1 MKVMH
6 ITTVDLSLRFLV
18 RPQLLSIVHMGGQAV
33 GVSAPGPWVDE
44 LTADGIRHV
53 ALHASTRGA
62 APLQDL
68 RAAGQFWR
76 VLRSERPDVLHTHN
90 PKPGLYGRLLGW
102 LARVPIVVNTV
113 HGLYATP
120 DDPLIKRG
128 LVYSIEALAS
138 RFSDAELVQSAE
150 DLALLKRWRIV
161 PRGKARLLGNGVDLR
176 RFDPDRSDG
185 RTRDRLRREFGI
197 ADDQIVVGIVGRLV
211 EEKGFL
217 ELFAAAASLDPRY
230 VVVVVGPADDAK
242 GDALTSEVISR
253 ARAGGVRFLGMRTD
267 VDELYRAMDI
277 FVLPSHREGF
287 PRSAM
292 EAAAMGLP
300 VIASDIRGCREVVE
314 HGFNGLLI
322 PVRDAEALA
331 AAIRNLGEDHAAR
344 TRMGAAGRQ
353 KARLSFDEDQI
364 VSIVVDTYRRV
375 AQRKGLLQLV
385 ADLGGAGPDI
395 PGPDIPG
402 ERRSS

>member
-6 ITTVDLSLRFLV
+6 LTTVDLSLWFLV
-18 RPQLLSIVHMGGQAV
+18 RPQLLSIVQLGGEAV
-33 GVSAPGPWVDE
+33 GVSAPGPWVDQ
-44 LTADGIRHV
+44 LTAEGIRHV
-53 ALHASTRGA
+53 ALNASTRGA

-68 RAAGQFWR
+68 RAARQFWR

-90 PKPGLYGRLLGW
+90 PKPGLYGRILGW

-120 DDPLIKRG
+120 DDPLLKRA
-128 LVYSIEALAS
+128 LVYTIEGLAS
-138 RFSDAELVQSAE
+138 RFSDAELVQSSE
-150 DLALLKRWRIV
+150 DLALMNRRRIA
-161 PRGKARLLGNGVDLR
+161 PRGRARLLGNGVDLR
-176 RFDPDRSDG
+176 RFDPDRPG
-185 RTRDRLRREFGI
+185 GKTRGALRAELGVGE
-197 ADDQIVVGIVGRLV
+197 DQIVVGIVGRLV

-217 ELFAAAASLDPRY
+217 ELFAAAAKLDPRY
-230 VVVVVGPADDAK
+230 VVVVVGPTDEAK
-242 GDALTSEVISR
+242 GDALTSDVIST

-314 HGFNGLLI
+314 HEVNGLLI
-322 PVRDAEALA
+322 PVRNADALG
-331 AAIRNLGEDHAAR
+331 AAITSLGEDDVAR
-344 TRMGAAGRQ
+344 ARMGRAGRR
-353 KARLSFDEDQI
+353 KALSSFDEDQ
-364 VSIVVDTYRRV
+364 VVATVVDTYRQV

-385 ADLGGAGPDI
+385 ADLDAGAPDT
-395 PGPDIPG
+395 PGDQPS
-402 ERRSS
+402 R